1 MMVMSTLLMISN
13 MNTLPI
19 LLLYVIQTVMDL
31 LMLMKF
37 TNVLMIMKMNG
48 ELNTVLV
55 WEISN
60 VQIHSQVPLNVPVFG
75 LVNKLM
81 MLLLLG

>member
-1 MMVMSTLLMISN
+1 MISN

-48 ELNTVLV
+48 DLKTVIHV